1 MGLTRDDNRKL
12 NGSVFAHIHIP
23 APLLTGWHRLTD
35 PAPSITQPLERRN
48 ARLIAALFLMSITM
62 LVVVRIIRT
71 ITHVPESSFNINT
84 FGINILVMALCYLLS
99 RTRHYRKA
107 LLLGIITVMIVIYI
121 QSVYRASTEPV
132 HLTDSTAWAIGLV
145 LIGGLVVSWQIMLVI
160 ALAFILALAALPVFV
175 PGLTF
180 YDVRFSLEFALGMTT
195 LITITAILRQHDL
208 ERIKQQANDLTISEA
223 RYRTLLEAG
232 FEALI
237 IHDRGL
243 ILDVNNAVSTIT
255 GRTIEELIGTRT
267 IDLVTADMQDM
278 VETLYR
284 EHREDNLLYETSLQ
298 HIDGR
303 RVEIE
308 ARSRMIHYHGQSVR
322 VIAMRDITQSKQS
335 SEQIKNLFDNLDR
348 VFYSFSASDGRVL
361 QISPACEKLYGY
373 PPQVFYDDPS
383 IWAKVIHPED
393 MPRFQEDY
401 QQITHDQHDIR
412 PLRIIRKDGEIRWV
426 EILITPVY
434 NAANVLTRFDG
445 LVTDIT
451 ERRQIEAEQRE
462 FQSERERSL
471 VLRQFIT
478 DASHDLRTPLATL
491 YTSLYLLRRVSPVDE
506 NISRYLNTLEEQTK
520 HLSRVLDDL
529 FTMSRLD
536 SPENYVEKN
545 PIDLNQVMDNVIN
558 ALKPMTAQKQLQLH
572 YFPAAFPVLV
582 MADKDYLLVALNHI
596 VRNAVQYTPAEGS
609 ITIRICPP
617 SATQAQ
623 IEIVD
628 TGIGIQPS
636 EIASIFDRFYRSD
649 RARKADAGGV
659 GLGLSLARKI
669 VEIHEG
675 TIEAES
681 TPGEGS
687 IFRITLP
694 LMLK

>member
-1 MGLTRDDNRKL
+1 M
-12 NGSVFAHIHIP
+12 FAQIHIP
-23 APLLTGWHRLTD
+23 SPILTLWHWLTD
-35 PAPSITQPLERRN
+35 PSHALTQPLERRN
-48 ARLIAALFLMSITM
+48 ARLIAALLLMSLVM
-62 LVVVRIIRT
+62 LIVVRFVRT
-71 ITHVPESSFNINT
+71 VINVPESSFNIAT
-84 FGINILVMALCYLLS
+84 IGVNILVMSLCYALS

-107 LLLGIITVMIVIYI
+107 LILGLIAVMTMLYV
-121 QSVYRASTEPV
+121 QSIYRAYTEPV
-132 HLTDSTAWAIGLV
+132 HLTDSTVWAMGLV
-145 LIGGLVVSWQIMLVI
+145 LIGGLVVSWQLMLVI
-160 ALAFILALAALPVFV
+160 AVAFIVALAALPIFI
-175 PGLTF
+175 PGLTI
-180 YDVRFSLEFALGMTT
+180 YEVRFSLEFALGMTT
-195 LITITAILRQHDL
+195 LITITAILRQRDL
-208 ERIKQQANDLTISEA
+208 ERIKQQAKALTISEA

-255 GRTIEELIGTRT
+255 GRTMQELIGTRT
-267 IDLVTADMQDM
+267 IDLVTIDARDQI
-278 VETLYR
+278 EKLYA
-284 EHREDNLLYETSLQ
+284 EHTEDNLLYETALQ
-298 HIDGR
+298 HKDGR
-303 RVEIE
+303 RMDVEV
-308 ARSRMIHYHGQSVR
+308 RSQIITYQGQVVR
-322 VIAMRDITQSKQS
+322 VIAFRDITQSKQS
-335 SEQIKNLFDNLDR
+335 SEQIKNLFDSLDR

-373 PPQVFYDDPS
+373 PAQVFYDDLS

-393 MPRFQEDY
+393 RPRFQEDY
-401 QQITHDQHDIR
+401 QQITRDQHDIH

-491 YTSLYLLRRVSPVDE
+491 YTSLYLLRRVSPDEE
-506 NISRYLNTLEEQTK
+506 NINRYLTTLEEQTK

-536 SPENYVEKN
+536 SPETYVEKH
-545 PIDLNQVMDNVIN
+545 PLDINQVMDNVVNGQKTIVIEKK
-558 ALKPMTAQKQLQLH
+558 LKIDYKSSTIS
-572 YFPAAFPVLV
+572 VLV
-582 MADKDYLLVALNHI
+582 MADKDYLLVAMNHI
-596 VRNAVQYTPAEGS
+596 VRNAVQYTPNEGTV
-609 ITIRICPP
+609 TIRLCL
-617 SATQAQ
+617 SDSKQVV
-623 IEIVD
+623 IEVTD

-636 EIASIFDRFYRSD
+636 EMAYIFDRFYRSD
-649 RARKADAGGV
+649 RARKADSGGV

-681 TPGEGS
+681 KPGEGS